1 MSRRPPNS
9 VRNGLILVSGT
20 TGPICDPDALREP
33 EEAAMNEETRRGT
46 EWPLMQEM
54 GITDRE
60 VARRQAFL
68 EFGKEDIGK
77 LQDINALA
85 ADYADPIIDVFYRH
99 LLSFEEARAFFP
111 TPEVLERV
119 KGAQKAYFRRL
130 TQGNYDAAY
139 IEDRLKIGA
148 VHERIGLPVKL
159 YLGMYSFYLR
169 AVAAHLF
176 KAHEDAPE
184 TALQAYLSL
193 MKVVFLDIGLAI
205 DTYIY
210 RREQLIRQQQE
221 AMRELPTPVLQVRE
235 RLLILP
241 IVGVLESHRARQL
254 TEQLLNSIGATRAK
268 VAILDITG
276 VPVVDSRVAN
286 HLLQTVS
293 AARLMGATVILTGL
307 SPSIAQALVALGV
320 DLSPVKTTVDLQ
332 SGLEEAERLLGY
344 RVVPVGE

>member
-1 MSRRPPNS
+1 MTEHAKP
-9 VRNGLILVSGT
+9 G
-20 TGPICDPDALREP
+20 A
-33 EEAAMNEETRRGT
+33 
-46 EWPLMQEM
+46 EWPLIQEM

-60 VARRQAFL
+60 IARRRAFL
-68 EFGKEDIGK
+68 EFGDEDIQK
-77 LQDINALA
+77 LMSIRTLA
-85 ADYADPIIDVFYRH
+85 ETYTDPVIEAFYRH
-99 LLSFEEARAFFP
+99 LLSFDEARAFFP
-111 TPEVLERV
+111 NPEVIERV
-119 KGAQKAYFRRL
+119 QRAQKIYFRSL
-130 TQGNYDAAY
+130 TQGEYDQDY
-139 IEDRLKIGA
+139 IEDRLRIGA
-148 VHERIGLPVKL
+148 VHERIGLPVEL

-176 KAHEDAPE
+176 DAYRDAPE
-184 TALQAYLSL
+184 KALEAFLSL
-193 MKVVFLDIGLAI
+193 MKVIFLDIGLAI
-205 DTYIY
+205 DTYIN

-221 AMRELPTPVLQVRE
+221 AMRDLPTPVLQVRD

-241 IVGVLESHRARQL
+241 IVGMLESHRARQL

-276 VPVVDSRVAN
+276 VPIVDSKVAN

-307 SPSIAQALVALGV
+307 SPQIAQTLVALGV

-344 RVVPVGE
+344 RLIPAGEESARR